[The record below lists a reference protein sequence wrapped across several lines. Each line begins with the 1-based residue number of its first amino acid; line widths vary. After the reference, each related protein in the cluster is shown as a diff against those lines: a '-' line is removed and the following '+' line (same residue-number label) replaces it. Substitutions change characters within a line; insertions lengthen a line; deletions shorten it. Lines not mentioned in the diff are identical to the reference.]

1 MKRIKELRTKNH
13 LSQQALADVLH
24 VTQQSIHKYEHDLA
38 VPELDILIHM
48 ANYFDTSIDYLVEIT
63 DNPAHCST
71 YDEKIFSKKELRV
84 LEFYRTLSPKMQELV
99 QEMITE
105 RSGWR

>member
-24 VTQQSIHKYEHDLA
+24 VTQQSIHKYEHELA

-48 ANYFDTSIDYLVEIT
+48 ADFFDTSIDYLVGVT
-63 DNPAHCST
+63 DNPMPCNT
-71 YDEKIFSKKELRV
+71 YDKTAFSRKELKII
-84 LEFYRTLSPKMQELV
+84 EFYRTLSPKMQELV

-105 RSGWR
+105 QEKG